1 MVLVLIIC
9 SAGVIEELIKK
20 HRQIDAVQF
29 IQAFGLSEAFPPAPL
44 LKAYVDEIKG
54 SLNNK
59 GDAGATPSVVC
70 SFYLLFDTL
79 MIFQHM
85 LVISSA
91 GFINST
97 LLALGI
103 HC

>member
-1 MVLVLIIC
+1 MILVLIIC

-59 GDAGATPSVVC
+59 GDAGATPSSVC
-70 SFYLLFDTL
+70 YLYFLFDT
-79 MIFQHM
+79 
-85 LVISSA
+85 
-91 GFINST
+91 
-97 LLALGI
+97 
-103 HC
+103 